1 MGYGGAKLN
10 QYNELVDRSSEEM
23 LTTSDV
29 ARLLKVHPNS
39 VRRWS
44 NEGLIKVYR
53 VGRRRDRRFKPDDVT
68 KFLESGVDQ
77 PSDASKDC
85 RSGCG

>member
-1 MGYGGAKLN
+1 MEQN
-10 QYNELVDRSSEEM
+10 NEPVGRYFEEM
-23 LTTSDV
+23 LTISDV

-44 NEGLIKVYR
+44 NDGLIRVYR

-68 KFLESGVDQ
+68 KFIESQVDQ
-77 PSDASKDC
+77 PTNPCK
-85 RSGCG
+85 G